1 MTAERIYGVLL
12 RCYPPSFRDEYGQEM
27 TQLFRDLYL
36 ARGSA
41 ALTFWTTMV
50 LDVARSAPAL
60 RVEAWCA
67 PRRENTRTLG
77 GIMKLVAML
86 IVLMGAFVALNAL
99 VEGIAAAGLGT
110 LDGTHLLSIVLGGA
124 AGALLLAA
132 GIALL
137 RRTPSGRRA
146 ATVAAVGSLVIV
158 VTARLAHPWMSIFSQ
173 LVGIGLPI
181 ALLAALHLSR
191 WSGSNQSAA

>member
-1 MTAERIYGVLL
+1 MTADRIYAVLL
-12 RCYPPSFRDEYGQEM
+12 RFYPPSFRDEYGREM

-36 ARGSA
+36 VRGSVT
-41 ALTFWTTMV
+41 LTCWISVV

-67 PRRENTRTLG
+67 RRRENTRTLE

-86 IVLMGAFVALNAL
+86 TMLMGVFGTLNAL
-99 VEGIAAAGLGT
+99 AEGMMGIRGT
-110 LDGTHLLSIVLGGA
+110 LDGTHLLAIMLGA
-124 AGALLLAA
+124 TAGALLLTA

-137 RRTPSGRRA
+137 RRTPSARRTATFA
-146 ATVAAVGSLVIV
+146 AIGSLVIV

-181 ALLAALHLSR
+181 ALLAALQLSQ
-191 WSGSNQSAA
+191 WSGNDRSAA

>member
-1 MTAERIYGVLL
+1 MTAERIYAVLL
-12 RCYPPSFRDEYGQEM
+12 RFYPPAFRDEYGGEM

-36 ARGSA
+36 VRGRVG
-41 ALTFWTTMV
+41 LTFWTSV
-50 LDVARSAPAL
+50 LLDVARSAPAL

-67 PRRENTRTLG
+67 RRRENTRTLG

-86 IVLMGAFVALNAL
+86 TVLMGAFGALNAL
-99 VEGIAAAGLGT
+99 VEGMAGIRGT
-110 LDGTHLLSIVLGGA
+110 LDGTHLLAIVLGA
-124 AGALLLAA
+124 TAGALLLTA

-137 RRTPSGRRA
+137 RRTPSARRT
-146 ATVAAVGSLVIV
+146 ATVAALGSLVIV

-181 ALLAALHLSR
+181 VLLAALYLSHG
-191 WSGSNQSAA
+191 SGSNRSAA

>member
-12 RCYPPSFRDEYGQEM
+12 HCYPRSFRDEYGQEM

-36 ARGSA
+36 ARGSVT
-41 ALTFWTTMV
+41 LTFWTSVV
-50 LDVARSAPAL
+50 LDVARSAPGL
-60 RVEAWCA
+60 RVEAWWA
-67 PRRENTRTLG
+67 RRHENTRTLE

-86 IVLMGAFVALNAL
+86 TVLMGVFGALNAL
-99 VEGIAAAGLGT
+99 AEGMVGLRGT
-110 LDGTHLLSIVLGGA
+110 LDGIHLLAIVLGGT

-137 RRTPSGRRA
+137 RRTPSGRRTATIA
-146 ATVAAVGSLVIV
+146 ALGSLVIV
-158 VTARLAHPWMSIFSQ
+158 VAARLAHPWMSIFSQ

-181 ALLAALHLSR
+181 ALLAVLHLSR
-191 WSGSNQSAA
+191 WSGTNRSAA